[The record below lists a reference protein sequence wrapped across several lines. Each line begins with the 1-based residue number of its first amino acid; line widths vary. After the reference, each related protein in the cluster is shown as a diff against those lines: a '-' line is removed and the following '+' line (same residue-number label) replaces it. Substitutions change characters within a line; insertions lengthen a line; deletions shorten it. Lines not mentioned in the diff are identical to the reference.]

1 MVRLREIPR
10 TAAFAWSPEPNPL
23 VVTGTRSGAVDADF
37 SDESKLE
44 VWDLSLDNQE
54 QGLELQSIISIST
67 ESRFYDIAW
76 GLPSE
81 DHPRGVIAG
90 AMENGSLDLWD
101 AAKLIAGEDD
111 ALLSRT
117 TKHTGPIKSLQ
128 FNPLKP
134 QVLATAGAKGE
145 LYIWDIND
153 PSTAFRLGTA
163 AARADDIESLAWNRK
178 VSNILATG
186 GAGGFVTVWDLKTKK
201 ASLTLNNNRKAVSAI
216 AWDPN
221 NSTKLLT
228 ATSDDNTPVILLWN
242 LRNSQAPE
250 RTLQGHDQGVL
261 SLSWCQQD
269 PGLLL
274 SCGKDNRTLV
284 WNPQTGERYGEFP
297 EVTNWTFSTRFNPH
311 NPDLI
316 ATASFDGKITIQTI
330 QNTNPS
336 ATPAAQTNLDDDD
349 FFSKAPTQIQGASF
363 SLARAPVWYERPVG
377 VSFGYGGKLVIFKK
391 NDSAAGQPRSSKIQI
406 SGFSVDSDIG
416 SATEKFEEAFKSG
429 DIAGIC
435 DERLQ
440 NAKTEEEKAEW
451 QVLKTLSESDGR
463 TKIIEHLGFSKEEES
478 NGAEEETAEAKEPK
492 EESTL
497 TTTLQPNGDGAKK
510 HKRVVSMWGDGD
522 EGDDF
527 LSDLAATKGAKTDDP
542 FHLFSEGNTALEDS
556 ITKAIILGNF
566 EKAVDICIKEDRI
579 ADAFVIANCGGKGLL
594 EKVQA
599 AYLAEKK
606 VGPSYLRLISSVA
619 SKNLWDIV
627 YNADLSGWK
636 ETVATLCTFAEP
648 SEFPDLCEALGDR
661 ILEAGS
667 RKDASFCYLIG
678 SKLEKVVGIWITEL
692 EEAEQAGMKES
703 SDDSTFS
710 VHARSLQ
717 QFIEKVTVFRHVTKF
732 NDTEK
737 GQTEGWKLAA
747 LYDKYV
753 EYADIVAAHGQLAV
767 AQKYL
772 DLLPTRYPAA
782 EVARNRV
789 RLATTKVTPQAST
802 RQQAAPAR
810 SSSRAPAPVGY
821 QPPVA
826 APAVGSSPLNPY
838 APPAPAQ
845 APRAPSANLYAPS
858 TTSQF
863 QPPAPSP
870 YAPQQQGYNPS
881 PPAVGAYGAP
891 TPSYGAPTPA
901 YGAPAQSYGA
911 PTQNFGQP
919 GLGGVPPPPKAS
931 GPPPQIKKD
940 VGDWNDVPMVV
951 KPPVRKSTPRVAPI
965 TSPFP
970 GQAGITSPPPT
981 GPYQRSAPTPPPP
994 PPKGSAPPRNI
1005 ASPPVGPPQ
1014 AGQHPP
1020 RPSSVASSV
1029 ATNPY
1034 APPPP
1039 AIGSN
1044 LPTPMAPPVARTA
1057 SPYNLPPSGPPPSNR
1072 YAPAPSAQQ
1081 FAQPP
1086 AGTPLAP
1093 PPSNPYAPVAQ
1104 PPAATPQQYAPP
1116 PPQGARPPVGPPPS
1130 AGPPP
1135 ASGPPPAAKPA
1146 SAPPPR
1152 AAAPAKA
1159 RHPAGDRSHIP
1170 ASAQELVDIFTRDM
1184 QRVASKAPASYA
1196 PQVKDTQKRLNLL
1209 FDHLN
1214 NEELVKSDTID
1225 ELTALARALA
1235 DRDYGVAS
1243 KIQVDIQRDKTE
1255 ECGQWMVG
1263 VKRLISM
1270 SKATP

>member
-10 TAAFAWSPEPNPL
+10 TAAFAWSPGANPL

-44 VWDLSLDNQE
+44 VWDLSLDNQD
-54 QGLELQSIISIST
+54 QGLELQSVVSIST

-101 AAKLIAGEDD
+101 AAKLIAGEED
-111 ALLSRT
+111 ALMSRT

-153 PSTAFRLGTA
+153 TSTAFRLGTA

-201 ASLTLNNNRKAVSAI
+201 SSLTLNNNRKAVSAI

-228 ATSDDNTPVILLWN
+228 ATSDDNAPVILLWN

-284 WNPQTGERYGEFP
+284 WNPETGERYGEFP
-297 EVTNWTFSTRFNPH
+297 EVTNWTFLTRFNPH

-336 ATPAAQTNLDDDD
+336 AAPAAQNNLDDDD

-363 SLARAPVWYERPVG
+363 SLARAPTWYERPVG

-406 SGFSVDSDIG
+406 SSFSVDSDIG
-416 SATEKFEEAFKSG
+416 TATDKFEEAFRSG

-435 DERLQ
+435 EEHLQ
-440 NAKTEEEKAEW
+440 NAKTEEEKSEW
-451 QVLKTLSESDGR
+451 QVMKTLNESDGR
-463 TKIIEHLGFSKEEES
+463 TKIIEHLGFSKDEES
-478 NGAEEETAEAKEPK
+478 NGPEEETAEATEPK
-492 EESTL
+492 EDSNIA
-497 TTTLQPNGDGAKK
+497 TTLQPNGDGVPKK
-510 HKRVVSMWGDGD
+510 HRRVVSMWGEGDDGD
-522 EGDDF
+522 DDF

-542 FHLFSEGNTALEDS
+542 FHLFSDGNTALEDS
-556 ITKAIILGNF
+556 ITKAIMLGNF
-566 EKAVDICIKEDRI
+566 EKAVDICVKQDRI

-606 VGPSYLRLISSVA
+606 VGPSYLRLINSVA

-627 YNADLSGWK
+627 YNADLTNWK

-661 ILEAGS
+661 ILEAGT

-678 SKLEKVVGIWITEL
+678 SKLEKVVGIWISEL

-703 SDDSTFS
+703 GDDSTFS
-710 VHARSLQ
+710 VHARFLQ

-732 NDTEK
+732 NDAEK
-737 GQTEGWKLAA
+737 SQTEGWKLAA

-789 RLATTKVTPQAST
+789 RLATQKAAPQTAT
-802 RQQAAPAR
+802 RQQAAPVR
-810 SSSRAPAPVGY
+810 TSSRTPAQTGY
-821 QPPVA
+821 QPP
-826 APAVGSSPLNPY
+826 APASYAPPAQPQAPRAASNPYGPPAGSQFQPAAASNPY
-838 APPAPAQ
+838 APP
-845 APRAPSANLYAPS
+845 
-858 TTSQF
+858 
-863 QPPAPSP
+863 
-870 YAPQQQGYNPS
+870 QQNYNPS
-881 PPAVGAYGAP
+881 PPAPGPYGAP
-891 TPSYGAPTPA
+891 TSGYAPPTQGYAAPAQNYGAPT
-901 YGAPAQSYGA
+901 QNYGA
-911 PTQNFGQP
+911 PTQNFGQA
-919 GLGGVPPPPKAS
+919 GLGGVPPPPKTT
-931 GPPPQIKKD
+931 GPPPKINKD

-951 KPPVRKSTPRVAPI
+951 KPPIRKSTPRVAPI

-970 GQAGITSPPPT
+970 NQAGIASPPPT
-981 GPYQRSAPTPPPP
+981 APYQRSAPTPPPP

-1005 ASPPVGPPQ
+1005 ASPPVGPPR
-1014 AGQHPP
+1014 AGQQHLP

-1034 APPPP
+1034 APPP
-1039 AIGSN
+1039 AAQTSS
-1044 LPTPMAPPVARTA
+1044 LPPPMAPPVARTA
-1057 SPYNLPPSGPPPSNR
+1057 SPYNLPPAGAPPSTR
-1072 YAPAPSAQQ
+1072 YAPAPSTQQ
-1081 FAQPP
+1081 FNQPP
-1086 AGTPLAP
+1086 SGPAFAP
-1093 PPSNPYAPVAQ
+1093 PPSNSYAPVAQ
-1104 PPAATPQQYAPP
+1104 QQQHAQQFAPP
-1116 PPQGARPPVGPPPS
+1116 PPQGSRPPVGPPPS
-1130 AGPPP
+1130 AARPPS
-1135 ASGPPPAAKPA
+1135 SGPPPAAKPA
-1146 SAPPPR
+1146 SVPPPR
-1152 AAAPAKA
+1152 AAAPPRAK
-1159 RHPAGDRSHIP
+1159 HPAGDRSHIP

-1184 QRVASKAPASYA
+1184 QRVASKAPASFA
-1196 PQVKDTQKRLNLL
+1196 PQVKDTQKRLGLL

-1214 NEELVKSDTID
+1214 NEELVKPDTID

-1235 DRDYGVAS
+1235 DRDYLVAS
-1243 KIQVDIQRDKTE
+1243 RIQVEIQKNKTD
-1255 ECGQWMVG
+1255 ECGQWMV
-1263 VKRLISM
+1263 S
-1270 SKATP
+1270 T